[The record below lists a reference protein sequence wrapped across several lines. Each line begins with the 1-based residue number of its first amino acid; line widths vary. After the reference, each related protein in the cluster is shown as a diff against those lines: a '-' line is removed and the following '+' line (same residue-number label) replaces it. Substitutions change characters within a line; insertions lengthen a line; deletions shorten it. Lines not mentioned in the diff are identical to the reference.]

1 MQLEKHETAD
11 TVTVRG
17 GASKLQHALENEDPS
32 MGYMLL
38 GFITAMN
45 SFQKDELVVDLTQ
58 NDPSDRPLEVK
69 VIFDEHERPKT
80 IETRF
85 LDTEKEVSHG

>member
-17 GASKLQHALENEDPS
+17 GAAHLQHALEDQDPT

-45 SFQKDELVVDLTQ
+45 SNKQDEMVVDLTD

-69 VIFDEHERPKT
+69 VLFDKEGQPKT

-85 LDTEKEVSHG
+85 LDTAEESANG

>member
-1 MQLEKHETAD
+1 MQPEKHETAD

-17 GASKLQHALENEDPS
+17 VAYKLQHALEEEDPN

-45 SFQKDELVVDLTQ
+45 SFQKDELVVDMTQ

-69 VIFDEHERPKT
+69 MILDANGRPKT

-85 LDTEKEVSHG
+85 LDTEKEESHG

>member
-1 MQLEKHETAD
+1 
-11 TVTVRG
+11 
-17 GASKLQHALENEDPS
+17 
-32 MGYMLL
+32 
-38 GFITAMN
+38 
-45 SFQKDELVVDLTQ
+45 
-58 NDPSDRPLEVK
+58 VK

>member
-17 GASKLQHALENEDPS
+17 VAYKLQDELEDEDPR

-38 GFITAMN
+38 GCITAMN
-45 SFQKDELVVDLTQ
+45 SFQKDELVVDMTQ

-69 VIFDEHERPKT
+69 MTLDANERPKT
-80 IETRF
+80 IEIRF
-85 LDTEKEVSHG
+85 LDDEKEASHG